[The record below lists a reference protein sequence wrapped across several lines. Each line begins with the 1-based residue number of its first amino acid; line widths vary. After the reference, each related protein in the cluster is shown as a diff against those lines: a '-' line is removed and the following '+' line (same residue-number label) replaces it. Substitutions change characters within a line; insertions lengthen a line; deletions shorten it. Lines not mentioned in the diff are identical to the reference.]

1 MGAMNRARDALVV
14 GSASREAT
22 PYFDEPGLLTSASS
36 YWPRLPTLAGSGLLR
51 CSSAVTVA
59 GQRRICTGF
68 PFVRLTYL
76 AVGCWLVS
84 LVFDWTSI
92 RRRVYSSVSVNV
104 IVSRFVVA
112 TGAPSSRRGE

>member
-1 MGAMNRARDALVV
+1 VGAMNRARDALVV

-36 YWPRLPTLAGSGLLR
+36 YWPRLPTLAGSGWLR

-76 AVGCWLVS
+76 AVKCVRCCSPRIWLGR
-84 LVFDWTSI
+84 L
-92 RRRVYSSVSVNV
+92 VYSSVSVKV